1 MHRAC
6 ARLRA
11 HLVACAMAVCL
22 IAGIAFVPSAVA
34 FPGQNGK
41 IAFSSFRDGNF
52 ETYAMSD
59 TGAGQVNV
67 SNHPDFDYGPSWSP
81 DGTKI
86 AFRTNRDDTTEVY
99 VMNADGTGATRLTN
113 NASFDG
119 EPVWSPDMTKIA
131 FTSERDGNR
140 EVYVMNADGTGQVNV
155 TNTPAAADQK
165 PAWSPDGSKI
175 AFWTD
180 RDAGNEE
187 IYVMNADGTSPVNLT
202 HDPNTD
208 FQPAWSPDGS
218 KIAFTSFRDG
228 DAEIYEMNANG
239 SSPARLTTSPGND
252 FSPTWAPDGTAIA
265 FASLRDGN
273 WEIYR
278 MNADGSGQLNL
289 TQSPTDDEVPD
300 WQSLHKGAA
309 RPSAASPMFT
319 SLVPAYRD
327 CEIPDRM
334 HAAPLGHASCSA
346 PSLRSDYLTMGTI
359 DSNGK
364 AVGFAG
370 YVRMVVER
378 GNPATPAD
386 EADLRLQ
393 LNMLDVR
400 RKSDLGDYTGEVQ
413 AKMTMQLTD
422 RQNGA
427 GTTQAFNSG
436 TMIAI
441 PFAFK
446 AQCTETPDTGPPSF
460 GSTCDVTTSA
470 DAVLPGMIPEGKRM
484 AFELGQIQ
492 VTDGGP
498 DGLVSTEDNT
508 VYAVQGTYLP

>member
-1 MHRAC
+1 MLGALARQRAY
-6 ARLRA
+6 
-11 HLVACAMAVCL
+11 LVAWAVAIGLIGAMAS
-22 IAGIAFVPSAVA
+22 VPSALA

-86 AFRTNRDDTTEVY
+86 AFRTNRDDTTEIY
-99 VMNADGTGATRLTN
+99 VMNANGTGATRLTN
-113 NASFDG
+113 NTSFDG
-119 EPVWSPDMTKIA
+119 EPAWSPDMTKIA

-140 EVYVMNADGTGQVNV
+140 EIYVMNADGSGQLNL
-155 TNTPAAADQK
+155 TNTPGGADQK
-165 PAWSPDGSKI
+165 PAWSPDGTKI

-187 IYVMNADGTSPVNLT
+187 IYVMNADGSNPVNLT
-202 HDPNTD
+202 NDPNTD

-228 DAEIYEMNANG
+228 DAEIYSMNSDG
-239 SSPARLTTSPGND
+239 SSPVRLTTSPGLD
-252 FSPTWAPDGTAIA
+252 FSPTWAPAGTAIA
-265 FASLRDGN
+265 FASQRDGN

-278 MNADGSGQLNL
+278 MNADGSGQTNL
-289 TQSPTDDEVPD
+289 TQNPADDEVPD
-300 WQSLHKGAA
+300 WQSLHLGAA
-309 RPSAASPMFT
+309 RPAAGSPMFLP
-319 SLVPAYRD
+319 LVPAYKD
-327 CEIPDRM
+327 CVTPDRQ
-334 HAAPLGHASCSA
+334 HAAPLDFLSCSA
-346 PSLRSDYLTMGTI
+346 PALRSDYLTMGTI
-359 DSNGK
+359 DANGK
-364 AVGFAG
+364 AVQFAG
-370 YVRMVVER
+370 YVRMVVQR
-378 GNPATPAD
+378 GNPSTPED
-386 EADLRLQ
+386 ESDVTLQ

-400 RKSDLGDYTGEVQ
+400 RKSDLTDYTGEVQ
-413 AKMTMQLTD
+413 ARMTLQLTD

-427 GTTQAFNSG
+427 GSQAFNSG
-436 TMIAI
+436 TMVTI
-441 PFAFK
+441 PLAFK
-446 AQCTETPDTGPPSF
+446 AQCTETSLPTPPAI

-484 AFELGQIQ
+484 AFELSQIE

-508 VYAVQGTYLP
+508 IYAEQGIFVP